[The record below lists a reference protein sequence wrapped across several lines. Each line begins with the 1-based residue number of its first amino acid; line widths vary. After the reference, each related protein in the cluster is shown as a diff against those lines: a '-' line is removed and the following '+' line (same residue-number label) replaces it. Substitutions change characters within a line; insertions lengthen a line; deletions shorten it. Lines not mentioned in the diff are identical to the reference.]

1 MTRGIFSVRL
11 FIVDPGWLTEFESG
25 IMLTNQRPRDS
36 RTDDALNLRLA
47 HWHSLPPCYRAWGLS
62 VLLLPG
68 PRPELISDHPS
79 LFSHLCDD
87 NDSDTSTR
95 QTRHSMVSPF
105 QLMYVRDLTDKLKL
119 QVQIFYLLVLNGKS
133 FFQKICWI
141 EASISPPQV
150 QIKVFAFQVGKAI
163 SKDWYEKHFYVW
175 SWTQSSFL

>member
-1 MTRGIFSVRL
+1 M
-11 FIVDPGWLTEFESG
+11 
-25 IMLTNQRPRDS
+25 
-36 RTDDALNLRLA
+36 
-47 HWHSLPPCYRAWGLS
+47 
-62 VLLLPG
+62 
-68 PRPELISDHPS
+68 
-79 LFSHLCDD
+79 CDD
-87 NDSDTSTR
+87 NDIDTSTR

-163 SKDWYEKHFYVW
+163 SKDLDTRNIFMFDPEHNLLFCRNAKVN
-175 SWTQSSFL
+175 